1 MYTIV
6 ETNDS
11 SDPYVYGYY
20 ETREEAEEQA
30 KKYYKQFGSREW
42 RCETILTVTKIRK
55 KRS

>member
-1 MYTIV
+1 MYVIV

-11 SDPYVYGYY
+11 SDPYVFGCYD
-20 ETREEAEEQA
+20 TREQAEEQA

-42 RCETILTVTKIRK
+42 RSETILTVTKIRK